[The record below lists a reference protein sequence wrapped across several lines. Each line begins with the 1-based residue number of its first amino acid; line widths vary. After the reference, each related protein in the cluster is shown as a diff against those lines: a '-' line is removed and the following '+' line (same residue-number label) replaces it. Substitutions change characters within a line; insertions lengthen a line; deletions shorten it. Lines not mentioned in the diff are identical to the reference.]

1 MRSGVSAQPLES
13 FIISRSDIPDVAAH
27 TMRQLIRQLPR
38 PSLPRASAGS
48 VVAALALGVL
58 AGCSSLESNR
68 WTNVFLPYRIEVVQG
83 NVVTSEQIA
92 RVAPGMT
99 RVQVRDVLGSPLVTD
114 IFHGDRWD
122 YVFML
127 DRPGTPLQK
136 RAVVVIFDGDK
147 LARVDA
153 PALPSDSEFI
163 NSIDPFRV
171 RREVPTLAL
180 SEEQIRA
187 LPVPQRPAPA
197 ASASE
202 GPVRD
207 YPPLEPR
214 G

>member
-1 MRSGVSAQPLES
+1 
-13 FIISRSDIPDVAAH
+13 
-27 TMRQLIRQLPR
+27 MRQFPRQLPC
-38 PSLPRASAGS
+38 PSLRRTPARL
-48 VVAALALGVL
+48 VAIGLALGLL
-58 AGCSSLESNR
+58 AGCSSLESGR

-83 NVVTSEQIA
+83 NVVTSEQLV

-99 RVQVRDVLGSPLVTD
+99 RLQVRDILGSPLVTD
-114 IFHGDRWD
+114 IFHADRWD

-127 DRPGTPLQK
+127 DRPGTPPQK
-136 RAVVVIFDGDK
+136 RAVVVIFDGEK

-153 PALPSDSEFI
+153 PALPTDSEFI
-163 NSIDPFRV
+163 DSIDPFRV
-171 RREVPTLAL
+171 RREVPALAL
-180 SEEQIRA
+180 SDEQIRA

-202 GPVRD
+202 GPVRN

>member
-1 MRSGVSAQPLES
+1 
-13 FIISRSDIPDVAAH
+13 
-27 TMRQLIRQLPR
+27 MRQIVRQLPR
-38 PSLPRASAGS
+38 PGSWPLRARCA
-48 VVAALALGVL
+48 AALALGLL

-99 RVQVRDVLGSPLVTD
+99 RLQVRDVLGSPLVTD
-114 IFHGDRWD
+114 IFHADRWD

-127 DRPGTPLQK
+127 NRPGTALQT
-136 RAVVVIFDGDK
+136 RAVVVIFEGDK
-147 LARVDA
+147 LARVEA
-153 PALPSDSEFI
+153 PVLPTNSEFI
-163 NSIDPFRV
+163 DSIDPFRV

-180 SEEQIRA
+180 TEEQIRA

-202 GPVRD
+202 GPLRN